1 MWYWT
6 LKERRGMMVLVLLV
20 VCTRSFYFLW
30 PGLAKEVKIED
41 LDLDPNSILMVADSQ
56 EAPLE
61 KVIQRRIIKEV
72 LPQRKIS
79 QAPIQRKG
87 KFKIGVNTAGAEDWM
102 KIRGIGPVLSKRIIK
117 FREALG
123 GFCTIEQVGQTYGLA
138 DSVFQGFKGYLFLD
152 QPCNR
157 ININQMDWQQL
168 VRHPYIDS
176 RQANAI
182 LRWIENR
189 GPIEDLEMLR
199 RMEIF
204 DSASWQQLVPYLKIK
219 D

>member
-30 PGLAKEVKIED
+30 PGLAEEVKIED

-87 KFKIGVNTAGAEDWM
+87 TLKIGVNTAGAEDWM